1 VCDVCVVYT
10 DPASLRL
17 LLQSS
22 DASIEFDPPPDDDDG
37 TFEVLRSTPGSQN
50 GMFHIRTA
58 LKGSLP
64 ATKKMNLSVILQGRQ
79 PIKRTVPVQLEA
91 GEATRFVFADGLR
104 NSIIKPDTTFLYTSG
119 HELNLRLQA
128 VDDSGNKVTAFSG
141 QKAVVTLRVPAPA
154 AGGCDILKEIQVD
167 MLKGEA
173 DLTKERLFITGM
185 PAPSTEGAEGLEGE
199 ISVKATR
206 NAGLAGAALACML
219 QPGEWLSDLR
229 LSVGGERVQDLSYE
243 MAPDQRLLDLTVGV
257 LAQVFLGF
265 GGHLCCHRVL

>member
-1 VCDVCVVYT
+1 MQVVQHMVERNY
-10 DPASLRL
+10 LQVEGL
-17 LLQSS
+17 LNQVVQVQEIHLLQ
-22 DASIEFDPPPDDDDG
+22 
-37 TFEVLRSTPGSQN
+37 
-50 GMFHIRTA
+50 
-58 LKGSLP
+58 
-64 ATKKMNLSVILQGRQ
+64 IL
-79 PIKRTVPVQLEA
+79 
-91 GEATRFVFADGLR
+91 
-104 NSIIKPDTTFLYTSG
+104 
-119 HELNLRLQA
+119 
-128 VDDSGNKVTAFSG
+128 
-141 QKAVVTLRVPAPA
+141 
-154 AGGCDILKEIQVD
+154 LKEIQVD